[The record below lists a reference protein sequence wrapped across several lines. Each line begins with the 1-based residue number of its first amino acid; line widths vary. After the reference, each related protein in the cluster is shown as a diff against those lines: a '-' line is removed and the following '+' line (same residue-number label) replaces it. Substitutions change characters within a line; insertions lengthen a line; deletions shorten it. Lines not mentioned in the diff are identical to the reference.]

1 MNKHI
6 IVVDVGTQSMRTIL
20 YDRLGNGIFTSQK
33 GYSPIF
39 RGIEVEQDPRTFKD
53 TLYMTLK
60 EVANYMTQHQIEV
73 DLMAVTSQRASIIPV
88 NRHGKVLY
96 NAITWQDRR
105 SYLQCSQVKERLSME
120 AIYQKTGLR
129 LDSYFSAPKML
140 WLKQNMPEIYEEAY
154 KIIGAQDYV
163 IQLLTNRFVT
173 DTTQAARTL
182 LMNIRT
188 FEWDDELL
196 AAFTIKK
203 SLLPEIVTP
212 GSIVGTLTNAIV
224 EKTGLS
230 KDIQVII
237 AGGDQQCAAVGLNVL
252 RPGTLEAN
260 IGTGSFI
267 IAYAEEPVFDE
278 NMRVLCSASAIPGKW
293 IVEAGLLTS
302 GNIYAWFREQFY
314 KDLPETE
321 ILFQTINDEVNQS
334 KVGANGLVLIPHFK
348 GSAAPYWNPLS
359 KGLFFNVSLEHTRG
373 DFARSIL
380 EGIAMEMAENIE
392 LIGNLIGYVD
402 VIHAAGGLTKF
413 STFNQIQADVFNK
426 AVSVYDSAEA
436 TALGALIGSLVSVGE
451 YASHDQAFEALRGKA
466 KKKTFHA
473 NPNHIPLYIKLIRTK
488 KHLYQAINDSH
499 IYTYM
504 TLK

>member
-1 MNKHI
+1 MEKHI
-6 IVVDVGTQSMRTIL
+6 IVVDVGTQSMRTIV
-20 YDRLGNGIFTSQK
+20 YDRQGNSLFTSQK
-33 GYSPIF
+33 GYTPIF
-39 RGIEVEQDPRTFKD
+39 KGIEVEQDPRTFKD
-53 TLYMTLK
+53 TLYLTLS
-60 EVANYMTQHQIEV
+60 EVNNFLKQHQLEV
-73 DLMAVTSQRASIIPV
+73 DLMSVTSQRASIIPV

-105 SYLQCSQVKERLSME
+105 SYLQCNQVKERLSME
-120 AIYQKTGLR
+120 RIYQLTGLR

-140 WLKQNMPEIYEEAY
+140 WLKQNMPEIYEEAD

-163 IQLLTNRFVT
+163 IHCLTNRFVT
-173 DTTQAARTL
+173 DSTQAARTL

-188 FEWDDELL
+188 FEWDDELI
-196 AAFTIKK
+196 AAFGIKK
-203 SLLPEIVTP
+203 SLLPEIVKP
-212 GSIVGTLTNAIV
+212 GSIVGTLNRQIV
-224 EKTGLS
+224 EKTGLGS
-230 KDIQVII
+230 HIQVVV

-314 KDLPETE
+314 KDLPDDEN
-321 ILFQTINDEVNQS
+321 LFHLINKEVEQS
-334 KVGANGLVLIPHFK
+334 IVGANGLVLIPHFK

-413 STFNQIQADVFNK
+413 PTFNQIQADVFNK
-426 AVSVYDSAEA
+426 AVSVYSSAEA
-436 TALGALIGSLVSVGE
+436 TALGAFIGALVCVSE
-451 YASHDQAFEALRGKA
+451 YPDHQTAFQTLRGTA
-466 KKKTFHA
+466 KKKTYHA
-473 NPNHIPLYIKLIRTK
+473 NPNHIPTYIKLIRTK

-499 IYTYM
+499 IYPYM
-504 TLK
+504 AIK